1 MTRKLHKEAAMEE
14 NKRIPWATWEVDGV
28 EYKLKLTTS
37 VITKLEE
44 QFKTNL
50 VNVLDNGVPA
60 LKIML
65 TITHGAMQKF
75 HHGIKYKDVEEMFE
89 KYVDEGGSQTAFMT
103 DVFFPIYQA
112 SGFFSG
118 SMAEMMSEKL
128 DEAKE
133 QL

>member
-1 MTRKLHKEAAMEE
+1 
-14 NKRIPWATWEVDGV
+14 
-28 EYKLKLTTS
+28 
-37 VITKLEE
+37 
-44 QFKTNL
+44 
-50 VNVLDNGVPA
+50 
-60 LKIML
+60 ML

>member
-1 MTRKLHKEAAMEE
+1 MEE
-14 NKRIPWATWEVDGV
+14 NKRIPWATWEVDGS
-28 EYKLKLTTS
+28 EYKLKLT
-37 VITKLEE
+37 VGAITKLEE

-50 VNVLDNGVPA
+50 INVLDGVPA

-65 TITHGAMQKF
+65 TVTHAAMQKF
-75 HHGIKYKDVEEMFE
+75 HHGIKYKEVEDLFE
-89 KYVDEGGSQTAFMT
+89 KYIDEGGSQTEFLT
-103 DVFFPIYQA
+103 DVFMPIYQA

-118 SMAEMMSEKL
+118 SMAETVNEKL

>member
-1 MTRKLHKEAAMEE
+1 MEE

-118 SMAEMMSEKL
+118 SMAEMMGDKL

>member
-1 MTRKLHKEAAMEE
+1 MEE
-14 NKRIPWATWEVDGV
+14 TKRIPWATWEVDGV

-37 VITKLEE
+37 AITKLEE

-50 VNVLDNGVPA
+50 INVLDGVPA

-65 TITHGAMQKF
+65 TVTHAAMQKF
-75 HHGIKYKDVEEMFE
+75 HHGIKYKDVEELFE
-89 KYVDEGGSQTAFMT
+89 KYIDEGGSQTEFLT
-103 DVFFPIYQA
+103 TVFTPIYQA

-118 SMAEMMSEKL
+118 SMVETMNEKL